1 VSVCP
6 GWTINVV
13 GFVNGNYDKFIG
25 VDLRSD
31 VSRTLVETASID
43 YAANWLVR
51 SNLLLLRPASG
62 WVIFDLESGSLAA
75 VLNTPGSADP
85 GRAVVSLSDYV
96 ALGSRLFQRANDLLL
111 H

>member
-1 VSVCP
+1 MSVCP

-51 SNLLLLRPASG
+51 GNLLLLRS
-62 WVIFDLESGSLAA
+62 WCLRC
-75 VLNTPGSADP
+75 
-85 GRAVVSLSDYV
+85 GRRRMAVVDFNLHWASNSL
-96 ALGSRLFQRANDLLL
+96 
-111 H
+111 